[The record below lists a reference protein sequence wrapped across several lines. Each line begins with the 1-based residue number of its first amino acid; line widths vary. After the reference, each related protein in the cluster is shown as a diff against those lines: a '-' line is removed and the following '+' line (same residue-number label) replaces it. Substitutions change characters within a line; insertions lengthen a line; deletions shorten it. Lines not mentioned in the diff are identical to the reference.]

1 MLIKVLAI
9 EIRAFCVPSESVRP
23 GVLSRQDDEGQ
34 SARRP
39 RHATVMGL

>member
-1 MLIKVLAI
+1 MLIKVLSI
-9 EIRAFCVPSESVRP
+9 EIRAFCVPSESVGP
-23 GVLSRQDDEGQ
+23 GFLSCRDDEGQ